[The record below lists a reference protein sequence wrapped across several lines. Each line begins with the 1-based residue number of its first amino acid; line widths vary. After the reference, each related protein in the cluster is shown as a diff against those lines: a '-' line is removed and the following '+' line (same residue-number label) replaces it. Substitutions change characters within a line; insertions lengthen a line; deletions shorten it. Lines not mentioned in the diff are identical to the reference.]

1 VIKLSNDRVIPWQ
14 PTVIAGPKQALL
26 VTPETAELMIRKS
39 KRPLLVLG
47 PLVKEEPL
55 LSLAVGIAEKWDL
68 PVVTTGDAYKA
79 FREKDLDSVAYG
91 AIEIVNLLKDP
102 EWVGVNGEGQHDL
115 VIFLGCIY
123 YLASQGL
130 SALKHYAP
138 HLKTLTICKFFHSN
152 ADASFPNMK
161 DEEWLKYLAKM
172 AGQ

>member
-1 VIKLSNDRVIPWQ
+1 MTNDRVIPWQ

-39 KRPLLVLG
+39 KRPLFVLG
-47 PLVKEEPL
+47 PLIKDDPVR
-55 LSLAVGIAEKWDL
+55 SLAIGISKKWNL
-68 PVVTTGDAYKA
+68 PIVTTGDAYKA
-79 FREKDLDSVAYG
+79 FKDKGVDSTAYG
-91 AIEIVNLLKDP
+91 AVEIINLLKDP
-102 EWVGVNGEGQHDL
+102 EWQGLDGEGPYDL

-130 SALKHYAP
+130 SSLKHYAP

-161 DEEWLKYLAKM
+161 DDEWFRYLEKM
-172 AGQ
+172 SRD